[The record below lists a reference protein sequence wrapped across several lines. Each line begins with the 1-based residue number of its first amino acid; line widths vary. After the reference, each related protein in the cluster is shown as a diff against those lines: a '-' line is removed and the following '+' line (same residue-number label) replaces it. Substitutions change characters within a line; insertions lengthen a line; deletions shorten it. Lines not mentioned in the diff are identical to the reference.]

1 MFELIKNKL
10 NDIIALCKKHHVK
23 SISLFGSAAKDTM
36 HEDSDID
43 FLVQF
48 SDEMEVL
55 NYADNYFQ
63 LLEKLEILI
72 GKKIDLLT
80 QKSLKNPILKKE
92 IEQSKIDLYAA

>member
-10 NDIIALCKKHHVK
+10 NEIIVLCKSHHVK
-23 SISLFGSAAKDTM
+23 SISLFGSAVKNNM

-48 SDEMEVL
+48 SDEIEVL